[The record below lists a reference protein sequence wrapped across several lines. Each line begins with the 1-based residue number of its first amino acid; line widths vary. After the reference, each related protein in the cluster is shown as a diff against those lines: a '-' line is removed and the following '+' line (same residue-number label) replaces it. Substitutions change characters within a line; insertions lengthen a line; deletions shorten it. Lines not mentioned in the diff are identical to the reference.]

1 MARVT
6 IALVCLAPFV
16 AWGKAFGPGEEIPQD
31 VASHWPEGTL
41 ETRLANGFIKQE
53 TRVEKD
59 AADLEAELAAARKK
73 APPPPKWQLFDTELE
88 GMTKAQLVAFASEHF
103 PDEVLLDASQT
114 KADLM
119 VELAGFI
126 AARRE
131 QP

>member
-31 VASHWPEGTL
+31 VASQWPEGTL

-53 TRVEKD
+53 IKQETRVEKD
-59 AADLEAELAAARKK
+59 AADLEAAREK

-103 PDEVLLDASQT
+103 PDEALLDASQT